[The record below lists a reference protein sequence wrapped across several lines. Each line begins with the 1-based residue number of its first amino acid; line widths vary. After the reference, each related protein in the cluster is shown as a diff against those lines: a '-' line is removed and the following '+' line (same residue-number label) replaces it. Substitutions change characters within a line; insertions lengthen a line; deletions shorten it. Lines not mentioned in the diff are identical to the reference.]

1 VCALGNNNNNNN
13 NNNNKKNKNKNN
25 KNQNKSKTAK
35 PHHHHHHHHITMAS
49 RLYSHLLGSADDHVL
64 SLTTIVTREPMM
76 QYAIE
81 FLNNLCLKQGVA
93 VRVLASKPSEEFQ
106 EFFNKHFV
114 AVLSSVLRYK
124 LYCGFLPWVVYSHPV
139 TGDSMPV
146 LLPIGSFAWTVRT
159 KSMFMKGSEQ
169 SHVGGVGGGDKKRK
183 TMSGDAKSAPG
194 SGKDNVNLDHS
205 CVSEYVVTSRGDVGV
220 DASDIN
226 VVNLIDPML
235 TSNSLSAVARDSGN
249 NPCLGQAQYSPLY
262 VPLQKYLALD
272 LAQQRRC
279 YADDWNTTARLVT
292 TKTPP
297 NVQNERAGRDEIPY
311 GTTRFQQAQMPE
323 GFFTYDNMKLQY
335 QNTST
340 IVKDALEQ
348 PGGRGSEHVPAVYSL
363 PAHYNLVQPPDLK
376 PLQDIDMLDRQ
387 YRSAIAHCLGVPLH
401 MIDADQGGK
410 PGAASA
416 DELPFNSQ
424 LVKNTCEG
432 LIVLMDK
439 VLLHMYSTV
448 YSEKREALVDTL
460 PRSRVSFKFNVQEI
474 YSADM
479 KTREDEKT
487 VLQKGAPP
495 SSRGAASS
503 SATARQS

>member
-1 VCALGNNNNNNN
+1 
-13 NNNNKKNKNKNN
+13 
-25 KNQNKSKTAK
+25 
-35 PHHHHHHHHITMAS
+35 MAS

-81 FLNNLCLKQGVA
+81 FLNNLCLKEGVS

-106 EFFNKHFV
+106 EFFSKHFV

-124 LYCGFLPWVVYSHPV
+124 LYCGFLPWVVYQHPV

-159 KSMFMKGSEQ
+159 KSMFMKGGQHNMSA
-169 SHVGGVGGGDKKRK
+169 VGGGGGSGGGGGGGDNNDNKKRK
-183 TMSGDAKSAPG
+183 TGSGDGNSAAG
-194 SGKDNVNLDHS
+194 STTSSTPKDNANLDHS
-205 CVSEYVVTSRGDVGV
+205 CISEYVVTARGDVGV
-220 DASDIN
+220 EAGEIN

-235 TSNSLSAVARDSGN
+235 TSNSLSTAARDSGN
-249 NPCLGQAQYSPLY
+249 NTCLGQAQYSPLY

-297 NVQNERAGRDEIPY
+297 TVQNERAGRDEIPY

-363 PAHYNLVQPPDLK
+363 PQHYNLVQAPELK
-376 PLQDIDMLDRQ
+376 PLQDIEMLDRQ
-387 YRSAIAHCLGVPLH
+387 YRSAVAHCLGVPLH
-401 MIDADQGGK
+401 MIDAEQGGK
-410 PGAASA
+410 SGAASA

-432 LIVLMDK
+432 LIVLMEK

-448 YSEKREALVDTL
+448 YHEARGARLVDTL

-487 VLQKGAPP
+487 VLQKAPP
-495 SSRGAASS
+495 PQAGGGRGGGASS
-503 SATARQS
+503 SSSAHRH